1 MRVLHISFADSGG
14 AGLCCLRI
22 HQSLLRIGVESK
34 VVCFYKKSDVPEVYR
49 YGSRTTLFIE
59 RAFSKFLDLIGIR
72 LTKRS
77 RLQELYREKKAP
89 YSLVT
94 SFFDL
99 TKNEWGEWADIIQLH
114 WVNWYVDYPSF
125 FRKVKKPIIMTLHD
139 ENLFC
144 GAAHYTKDIIPDNE
158 MEKELQQLKLN
169 VIEPLQNVTIV
180 FLSNYMHQQFMHHP
194 IVNGKRQVV
203 INNAVDGDLYRLY
216 DKKEMRQKY
225 DISDS
230 SVLFA
235 FMANDIFDSRKGLDV
250 LVTVLDEINK
260 DLKIKILAIGGN
272 PSNIDVPAIIVS
284 VGQIND
290 ADEVSRLL
298 SCCDFFAIP
307 SYQEA
312 FAQSPLEAMACGLP
326 VVAFPCSGVSELIN
340 NRNGVICE
348 DFTKEALYEGILLLM
363 SRDYNHHE
371 IRDDVLNRFSS
382 QVIAEKYKKL
392 YEEIV

>member
-22 HQSLLRIGVESK
+22 HQSLLNLGVESK
-34 VVCFYKKSDVPEVYR
+34 VVVYYKKTNTPEVYH
-49 YGSRTTLFIE
+49 YGNRTKLFID
-59 RAFSKFLDLIGIR
+59 RVLSKFLDLIDLR
-72 LTKRS
+72 LTRRS
-77 RLQELYREKKAP
+77 RLKELYREKKAP

-99 TKNEWGEWADIIQLH
+99 TKCEWIEWADIIHLH

-125 FRKVKKPIIMTLHD
+125 FRKVKKPIVMTLHD

-144 GAAHYTKDIIPDNE
+144 GAAHYTKDILPDNE
-158 MEKELQQLKLN
+158 MEKELQQMKQD
-169 VIEPLQNVTIV
+169 VIGPLQNVTIV
-180 FLSNYMHQQFMHHP
+180 FLSDYMHQQFKHHP

-216 DKKEMRQKY
+216 DKKEMRQIY

-235 FMANDIFDSRKGLDV
+235 FMANDIFDPRKGLDV
-250 LVTVLDEINK
+250 LVSTLSNINDK
-260 DLKIKILAIGGN
+260 NVKILAIGGGLKDKEI
-272 PSNIDVPAIIVS
+272 PTIVKAVGKIDS
-284 VGQIND
+284 V
-290 ADEVSRLL
+290 DEVSCLL
-298 SCCDFFAIP
+298 SCCDYFALP

-340 NRNGVICE
+340 EKNGVVCK
-348 DFTKEALYEGILLLM
+348 DFTRSALSEGIRQLM
-363 SRDYNHHE
+363 SRDYNHQE
-371 IRDDVLNRFSS
+371 IREDVLKRFSS
-382 QVIAEKYKKL
+382 HTIAEQYVKL
-392 YEEIV
+392 YDEIA